1 MKPSMGLFLKPP
13 NAMTKDQLAL
23 KIALAMHKPPHA
35 RIDTMNAYLNTYKCL
50 KSYFQELSLEDIAG
64 IGNRYG
70 VTV

>member
-1 MKPSMGLFLKPP
+1 
-13 NAMTKDQLAL
+13 MTKDQLAL

-35 RIDTMNAYLNTYKCL
+35 HMESMGAYLNTYKCL
-50 KSYFQELSLEDIAG
+50 CNYFQELSLEDIAG